1 MQNESAKDDLRLCQ
15 GNSRRVK
22 GVWET
27 DEAQRVTCV
36 RLGEAK
42 GMARPGGGRGG
53 GIEGKAR
60 VWRNSCQVVLCGA
73 CLFFGGLSSLEIE
86 GGEVVLDSSDECDG
100 GRLVEGPK
108 AVAKGSASVR

>member
-1 MQNESAKDDLRLCQ
+1 MGDGRGAASHLRASWGSQ
-15 GNSRRVK
+15 GD
-22 GVWET
+22 GMTWW
-27 DEAQRVTCV
+27 
-36 RLGEAK
+36 GE
-42 GMARPGGGRGG
+42 GG

-100 GRLVEGPK
+100 GRLVEGPRQWPK
-108 AVAKGSASVR
+108 EALVSVDTG